1 MHRILYLAFIF
12 SLSSSIFFS
21 SCKKDPLL
29 IDNHLDTTITG
40 NEPPPYNGI
49 SELQIKLYI
58 NKLYVDLIGRQP
70 TTLELDDHFT
80 YLKSNNLS
88 ANSRDLIAD
97 QLLTNSD
104 FYNRLFDLT
113 SADMTNGIDTVD
125 INDEITQFYTFIYY
139 DSINGYTQN
148 LPYYYAELLR
158 FNNLNTCVDDLK
170 NGSISIR
177 EFYRRFLDNYFYD
190 QVNMGTENFVKG
202 SFDDLFL
209 RAPTTSELQYA
220 GSMVDGAS
228 TTLFDQS
235 GTSKGDYEI
244 IMVNSPEFIEGFIRK
259 CYLQYLLRNPT
270 SGEMGLE
277 TQLLN
282 TSLDWKTMIKKL
294 VSTDEYAGF

>member
-12 SLSSSIFFS
+12 TLSSAIFFS

-70 TTLELDDHFT
+70 TTVELDDNFT

-88 ANSRDLIAD
+88 ANSRGVLAD

-170 NGSISIR
+170 NSSISIR
-177 EFYRRFLDNYFYD
+177 EFYRCFLDNYFYD

>member
-1 MHRILYLAFIF
+1 
-12 SLSSSIFFS
+12 
-21 SCKKDPLL
+21 
-29 IDNHLDTTITG
+29 
-40 NEPPPYNGI
+40 
-49 SELQIKLYI
+49 
-58 NKLYVDLIGRQP
+58 
-70 TTLELDDHFT
+70 
-80 YLKSNNLS
+80 
-88 ANSRDLIAD
+88 
-97 QLLTNSD
+97 
-104 FYNRLFDLT
+104 
-113 SADMTNGIDTVD
+113 MTNGIDTVD

>member
-12 SLSSSIFFS
+12 TLSSAIFFS

-170 NGSISIR
+170 NSSISIR

>member
-170 NGSISIR
+170 NSSISIR